1 MAHESQ
7 RYAYDL
13 FVADVLLD
21 AEFFAFAAGTP
32 QPEPMIENL
41 FDGL

>member
-1 MAHESQ
+1 MAHATQ
-7 RYAYDL
+7 RHAYDL
-13 FVADVLLD
+13 FVTDVLLD

-32 QPEPMIENL
+32 QPRPMLDNL